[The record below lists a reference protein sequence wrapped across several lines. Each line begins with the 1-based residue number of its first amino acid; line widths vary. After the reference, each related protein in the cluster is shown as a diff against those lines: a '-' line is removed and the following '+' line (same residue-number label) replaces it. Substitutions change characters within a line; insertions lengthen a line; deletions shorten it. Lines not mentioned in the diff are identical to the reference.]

1 MTDTTDTTTESDGV
15 LDTLET
21 KMYEFEDRIGLHT
34 FEGRTTLAKGVA
46 YYTMTMLMVGPAAA
60 QSSGSSSTDI
70 GSSICDAGL
79 GSFISQLLGILLA
92 VGLIGAIYA
101 MVRSGLKYMN
111 AGGDPEKKSQ
121 ARESL
126 MMSFVGGGLI
136 LFVTFLPSFLNSL
149 LGPNTSIATCFVPF

>member
-21 KMYEFEDRIGLHT
+21 KMYAFEDRIGLHT

-46 YYTMTMLMVGPAAA
+46 YYMMATLFVGQAAAAPGPA
-60 QSSGSSSTDI
+60 QI
-70 GSSICDAGL
+70 GSSICNAGL

-92 VGLIGAIYA
+92 VGFIAAVYA

-126 MMSFVGGGLI
+126 MMSFFGAGLI

-149 LGPNTSIATCFVPF
+149 LSGTTIATCYTPF